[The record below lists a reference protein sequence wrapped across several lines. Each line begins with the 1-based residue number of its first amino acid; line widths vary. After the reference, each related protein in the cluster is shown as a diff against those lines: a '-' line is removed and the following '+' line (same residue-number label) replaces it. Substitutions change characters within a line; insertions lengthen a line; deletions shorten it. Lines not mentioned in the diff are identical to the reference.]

1 MGDSGQEENMLCGY
15 KHSIRHLSLHAA
27 LGSPLQ
33 ASFPP
38 SPHQHT
44 LSLQEENYGNIFM
57 ALDQI
62 FLSLYVM
69 EILLKWY
76 HDFLGFW
83 KVGWNV
89 FDFVIVAASLLGP
102 SECVDASFVLCT
114 YIYTYIIII
123 YYWVIVSKGRYL
135 ACSISGIF
143 CLRIVL

>member
-1 MGDSGQEENMLCGY
+1 MWTHTKMQQPDTCLC
-15 KHSIRHLSLHAA
+15 HLCS
-27 LGSPLQ
+27 
-33 ASFPP
+33 
-38 SPHQHT
+38 

-102 SECVDASFVLCT
+102 SEYANVGQLLICVYLSRVT
-114 YIYTYIIII
+114 IYIYI
-123 YYWVIVSKGRYL
+123 YPEMLSSLWHHG
-135 ACSISGIF
+135 GILF
-143 CLRIVL
+143 ID